1 MSDLPLPLPDR
12 RLLLD
17 LQAQNYKSTYINN
30 YQNQNNEQS
39 ETINKNTIISETQE
53 GSSFSI
59 VKLKQIEDM
68 RKKILN

>member
-17 LQAQNYKSTYINN
+17 LQTQNYKSTYINN

-39 ETINKNTIISETQE
+39 ETINKNTIINYS
-53 GSSFSI
+53 
-59 VKLKQIEDM
+59 LKKHYIFPNLHLQ
-68 RKKILN
+68 K